1 MISESPPSPPPSPFS
16 SAMPRSIACALPA
29 GRTAPSCGTGK
40 EASTTCRAHGKG
52 TSRRAYGP
60 GSRVA
65 IVSLAS
71 LGALSVEGVEA
82 PVSWLSNRPVDEQLC
97 FFAGAA
103 IVEAAATLPRFEGL
117 LSLRDDVRPGVF
129 FVQEEKEEEGSAD
142 PFAERVEDWA
152 GRVAMLAAAGALI
165 SGVV

>member
-1 MISESPPSPPPSPFS
+1 MPLRS
-16 SAMPRSIACALPA
+16 SLVVASLSVVHGMRLPWTDLSSL
-29 GRTAPSCGTGK
+29 REYEK
-40 EASTTCRAHGKG
+40 KHG
-52 TSRRAYGP
+52 
-60 GSRVA
+60 RVA

-71 LGALSVEGVEA
+71 LGALSAEGVEA

>member
-1 MISESPPSPPPSPFS
+1 MRLPWTDLS
-16 SAMPRSIACALPA
+16 SLREYE
-29 GRTAPSCGTGK
+29 K
-40 EASTTCRAHGKG
+40 KHG
-52 TSRRAYGP
+52 
-60 GSRVA
+60 RVA

-71 LGALSVEGVEA
+71 LGALSAEGVEA